1 VQELAE
7 ELNLHFVGDDAVI
20 QFQTNATTYEKLN
33 HICESDV
40 LIYTPSGEHF
50 GIVPIEA
57 MYLRTPVIAVNDGA
71 GPTETV
77 LHEVTGFLCNSSE
90 DDFADAVVKLYSDKD
105 LQKQMGKSCHERVNN
120 NFSFKVF
127 SEKLDK
133 VVSV

>member
-1 VQELAE
+1 VVEGE
-7 ELNLHFVGDDAVI
+7 KAVML
-20 QFQTNATTYEKLN
+20 FRTNTTTETILKW
-33 HICESDV
+33 IVESDV

-57 MYLRTPVIAVNDGA
+57 MCLGTPVIAVNDGA

-77 LHEVTGFLCNSSE
+77 LHEVTGLLCNSSE
-90 DDFADAVVKLYSDKD
+90 DDFANAVAKLYQQLYLDIDAEEK
-105 LQKQMGKSCHERVNN
+105 MANSCREHINN

-133 VVSV
+133 IVNA

>member
-1 VQELAE
+1 MHEQKYA
-7 ELNLHFVGDDAVI
+7 LNIAYIYFV
-20 QFQTNATTYEKLN
+20 QTNASTEEKLN

-105 LQKQMGKSCHERVNN
+105 LQKQMGKSCHERINN